1 MVTYSAGRTAKGN
14 GVGTEVGYYM
24 DMTTQYLDLVV
35 EITNVYNQCNLD
47 YIMQAFGP
55 WFTSLSGFL
64 GALTSILE
72 VIVDANEVPVYTGI
86 SAAVYAGDQ
95 ANAGLWTGLWFK
107 HAINVELQDTTIQ
120 ENTFIIGTMS
130 NNGGSV

>member
-1 MVTYSAGRTAKGN
+1 MVVYSAGRAAKGN

-24 DMTTQYLDLVV
+24 DMVTQYLDLVV
-35 EITNVYNQCNLD
+35 EITNVYNQCKID
-47 YIMQAFGP
+47 YIMQAIGP

-64 GALTSILE
+64 GALTSMLE
-72 VIVDANEVPVYTGI
+72 VIISEDEVPTYTGI
-86 SAAVYAGDQ
+86 SAAVYAGNQ
-95 ANAGLWTGLWFK
+95 GSAGNWLGIWFK

-120 ENTFIIGTMS
+120 NNTIIIGTMS